1 MLASKQLSLMAGCL
15 EDKENTKMKKHLF
28 KGAFLWC
35 SFNYA
40 FSKNVPS
47 ISILLRHLSDQERA
61 FDFIYKRLTA

>member
-1 MLASKQLSLMAGCL
+1 
-15 EDKENTKMKKHLF
+15 MKKHLF

-47 ISILLRHLSDQERA
+47 ISILLRQLSDQERA